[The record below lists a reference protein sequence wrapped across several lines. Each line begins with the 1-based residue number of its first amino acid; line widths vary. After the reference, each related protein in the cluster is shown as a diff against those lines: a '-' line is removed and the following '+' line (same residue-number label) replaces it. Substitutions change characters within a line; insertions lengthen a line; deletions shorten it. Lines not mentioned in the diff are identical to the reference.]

1 METKIFILFLVF
13 NNLEL
18 KLNKMKRLK
27 LIVCKPNIFLVCAG
41 HCPREKQPSR
51 TIVDAFTVRCKARAD
66 DTYVAQNTWLGKTIR
81 KSYQLALIFQTA
93 VLFPFQGKVKQA
105 L

>member
-1 METKIFILFLVF
+1 MSKSCKKGETNIGIVLARSSLV
-13 NNLEL
+13 
-18 KLNKMKRLK
+18 
-27 LIVCKPNIFLVCAG
+27 
-41 HCPREKQPSR
+41 R
-51 TIVDAFTVRCKARAD
+51 TIVDAFTVRCKARID